1 MEKEFVKKKDDD
13 MHFEVMNKNFDISRG
28 EISRV
33 EKYYVFSKFL
43 PFGNFGGGPGLKCLL
58 IALFMHYFGW
68 WITWLFVH
76 FEKQVRL
83 IHVTMKRIKYR

>member
-1 MEKEFVKKKDDD
+1 MEKTFVKRKDDD

-28 EISRV
+28 EVSRV
-33 EKYYVFSKFL
+33 GKFYVLSKFL

-68 WITWLFVH
+68 WMAWLLIH
-76 FEKQVRL
+76 FEKQMRTIYAAV
-83 IHVTMKRIKYR
+83 KRKKYR